1 MEGVQVSA
9 GRERSFAYR
18 RTAFGDA
25 DFGERDEGESVVGDR
40 RRVRNGNG
48 GQREAARA
56 EEIQKRRVSV
66 AGSSGEGDGE
76 VLQVFQRRED
86 IVGER
91 GQRVRETERDQ
102 VGAIGKGEGVYLSDG
117 FTFVGG
123 RNDQFGHGQGFG
135 QTKGKAGGV
144 FGKDGAVRDIRSF
157 ANGTNSGV
165 VKRMLRKRDDEVLQ
179 GAGVFRIIEQGCT
192 NGTRVVFR
200 HACRRARGR
209 LFGDGNED
217 VFSERKNKVL
227 KRAGVLL
234 RVKDSVA
241 YDTDKVFRHARINA
255 GRRSL
260 GNGRECMFRQR
271 QTLRIMVSALRAGIC
286 NIAAAGTGRRQRI
299 GHDIVV
305 FEFGNGLALGD
316 GLSALGADDRP
327 GKALFG
333 TGSGTRTVRFGQRG
347 RMPGKRKDDMRG
359 IVKVFEGI

>member
-1 MEGVQVSA
+1 MPIDVQPSA
-9 GRERSFAYR
+9 MRIS
-18 RTAFGDA
+18 
-25 DFGERDEGESVVGDR
+25 ESETKGK
-40 RRVRNGNG
+40 
-48 GQREAARA
+48 A
-56 EEIQKRRVSV
+56 
-66 AGSSGEGDGE
+66 SSGIDGASVTVTEDKERLREPKRSKSVESPSRE
-76 VLQVFQRRED
+76 VPAQVFQRRED

-102 VGAIGKGEGVYLSDG
+102 VGAIGKGEGIYLSDG

-123 RNDQFGHGQGFG
+123 GNGQFGHGQGFG

-165 VKRMLRKRDDEVLQ
+165 VKRMLL
-179 GAGVFRIIEQGCT
+179 FRIIEQGCT

-217 VFSERKNKVL
+217 VFSERKSEVL
-227 KRAGVLL
+227 QGAGVLL

-286 NIAAAGTGRRQRI
+286 NIALACAG
-299 GHDIVV
+299 
-305 FEFGNGLALGD
+305 
-316 GLSALGADDRP
+316 
-327 GKALFG
+327 
-333 TGSGTRTVRFGQRG
+333 
-347 RMPGKRKDDMRG
+347 
-359 IVKVFEGI
+359 